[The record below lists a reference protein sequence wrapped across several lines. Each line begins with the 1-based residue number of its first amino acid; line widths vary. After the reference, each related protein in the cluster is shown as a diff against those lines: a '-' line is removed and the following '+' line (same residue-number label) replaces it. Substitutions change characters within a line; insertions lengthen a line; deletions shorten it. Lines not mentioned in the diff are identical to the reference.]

1 MNIVE
6 EFAAVLRHA
15 EQTVQARPAWLRN
28 SSDAHANTTKRGNKR
43 NRTRNSPRKKKR

>member
-28 SSDAHANTTKRGNKR
+28 SSDTHASTTKRGNKR
-43 NRTRNSPRKKKR
+43 NRTRSASPKKKR